1 MKNFTGQ
8 LIAGLLPLGA
18 RSSHAQASAFVRSRM
33 ARSSLSVAGTVS
45 LRMAGWLVALV
56 LSGVP
61 AGAAVTNHVV
71 ILVMD
76 GARYTETWG
85 DPAHANIPQIATN
98 LARRGVVLTN
108 FYTDITLVGGATET
122 NPGHATLA
130 CGAYQD
136 IANDGTEL
144 PNLPTLF
151 QYYRQQKAAPSN
163 SVWVV
168 TSKDKLVVL
177 ADSAAAGWNNQ
188 FRPRFS
194 CGVNGDGTGG
204 YRADS
209 LTHAI
214 ARAVLTND
222 RPAVMIINYKDPD
235 SMGHANNWSGYLA
248 AIKTVDGYA
257 ADLWA
262 IIQADPVLKD
272 TTTLFITND
281 HGRHTSNFVSHG
293 DACEGCRHLL
303 CVVVGP
309 GLKTNHISG
318 IRRTQ
323 PDIARTAADLLTVTM
338 PTATGQVMSELYQPP
353 EMLAQTVAANG
364 TLVISWPA
372 AGPGYTL
379 RVNSDLSATG
389 WTVAPEMPQPVGLQM
404 QVVVSPTNGRAFY
417 RLGK

>member
-1 MKNFTGQ
+1 MNSVSS
-8 LIAGLLPLGA
+8 LPVVLTA
-18 RSSHAQASAFVRSRM
+18 MHAQTPAFSRRRVLVSPSPVANAVSVWMVGWLMAFALSVVPASA
-33 ARSSLSVAGTVS
+33 
-45 LRMAGWLVALV
+45 
-56 LSGVP
+56 VP
-61 AGAAVTNHVV
+61 TNHVV

-76 GARYTETWG
+76 GARYSETWG
-85 DPAHANIPQIATN
+85 DPTRANIPQIATN
-98 LARRGVVLTN
+98 LAPRGVVLTN
-108 FYTDITLVGGATET
+108 FYTDITSVGGATET

-130 CGAYQD
+130 CGAYQN
-136 IANDGTEL
+136 IANDGSQ
-144 PNLPTLF
+144 LPTLPTLL
-151 QYYRQQKAAPSN
+151 QYYRQQMAAPSN
-163 SVWVV
+163 SAWVV

-177 ADSAAAGWNNQ
+177 ANSSAAGWNNQ

-214 ARAVLTND
+214 ARAALTND

-248 AIKTVDGYA
+248 AIKQVDAYA

-262 IIQADPVLKD
+262 VIQADPVLKD

-293 DACEGCRHLL
+293 DACEGCRRLL

-323 PDIARTAADLLTVTM
+323 PDIAKTAADLLSVTM

-353 EMLAQTVAANG
+353 ELLTQAGVSNG
-364 TLVISWPA
+364 TMVLSWPA
-372 AGPGYTL
+372 AVPGYTL
-379 RVNSDLSATG
+379 TVNSSLSATG
-389 WTVAPEMPQPVGLQM
+389 WVAAPEIPQQVGLQM
-404 QVVVSPTNGRAFY
+404 QVTVSPTNGQAFY
-417 RLGK
+417 RLRK